1 MTNKNISPE
10 DLLNPE
16 QNSTLEALLEL
27 VIPKSKDGKLPGA
40 NEIGFH
46 EFIIDFNLNYY
57 LHDLKE
63 GLNSINKSS
72 IKENNCNFSK
82 LSSEQKEILIKELR
96 LNENYFLEYFGK
108 LVMVCY
114 YQNDK
119 VIEALGLEARPP
131 FPEGYHVDEMNFEL
145 LETVKKRGKIWRDA

>member
-1 MTNKNISPE
+1 M
-10 DLLNPE
+10 
-16 QNSTLEALLEL
+16 
-27 VIPKSKDGKLPGA
+27 
-40 NEIGFH
+40 
-46 EFIIDFNLNYY
+46 
-57 LHDLKE
+57 
-63 GLNSINKSS
+63 
-72 IKENNCNFSK
+72 
-82 LSSEQKEILIKELR
+82 IKELR

-131 FPEGYHVDEMNFEL
+131 FPEGYHVDEMNFAL

>member
-1 MTNKNISPE
+1 MTNKKIPTE
-10 DLLNPE
+10 DLLSPE
-16 QNSTLEALLEL
+16 QNSTLQALLEL

-72 IKENNCNFSK
+72 IKENNCDFSE
-82 LSSEQKEILIKELR
+82 LSCDLKENLIKELR
-96 LNENYFLEYFGK
+96 LNKNYFLEYFGK

-119 VIEALGLEARPP
+119 VLEALGLEARPP
-131 FPEGYHVDEMNFEL
+131 FPEGYHVDEMDFGL
-145 LETVKKRGKIWRDA
+145 LETVKKRGKRWRDA